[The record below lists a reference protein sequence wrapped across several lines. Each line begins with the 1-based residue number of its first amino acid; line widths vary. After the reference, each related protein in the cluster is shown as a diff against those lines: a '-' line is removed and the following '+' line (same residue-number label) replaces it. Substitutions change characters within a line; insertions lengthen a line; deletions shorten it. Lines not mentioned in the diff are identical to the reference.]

1 LTESSPPGQTIIS
14 LPPLGDKLRAEDI
27 PPAPCQLACPVFID
41 IPSYLALV
49 AQGRYQEAWEVI
61 RRDNPFPWVCGLIC
75 QHPCEQVCVRSHLD
89 DPVNIRYLKAF
100 VAEWVSNYGS
110 LQPPPPAAGNGHK
123 VAVIGSGPA
132 GLSCAYYLAL
142 QGYEVTVF
150 ESLLQPGGLMVAGIS
165 KFRLP
170 RAVVR
175 QEINIILS
183 LGVKIHTGVAVGRD
197 ITLDELRAQGYEAFF
212 LGTGA
217 HLGYKLNIEGE
228 NDFPQVYD
236 TITFLREVF
245 LGKPLKPS
253 DKVVVIGGGNSAMD
267 AARTC
272 IRLGCRE
279 VHVCYRRTRTEM
291 PVRSEEVDQALE
303 EGVQIHFLTI
313 PIKIRGDQGRV
324 SYLECLRAQLGSVD
338 SSGRR
343 RALPIPDSNFRLAVG
358 AVITAIGQQPD
369 FCFFPQH
376 PVATSRWCTVVT
388 EGDSCRSSIPDI
400 FAGGDAVTGPASVV
414 QAIAAGKQAAA
425 EIHHFLSGGSGPPPR
440 IQPVKRRLEPFQAVP
455 AAVKIANQRRP
466 VPLVDPAQR
475 RQTFGPV
482 ELPFSLDEAR
492 AEAARC
498 LRCDVC
504 TRCGACAV
512 ICTETMQIGALEF
525 KNIGGNESILGD
537 YHRATQKCI
546 ACGACVSICPSSGL
560 EYIEGP
566 DFREVRLCGSVL
578 NRLETSKC
586 PQCGE
591 SFVPARYLDYVTQ
604 HSDQPMGKSVLRRLC
619 PACVRQFRA
628 KQFVKL

>member
-1 LTESSPPGQTIIS
+1 MTESSPPGQTIIP

-61 RRDNPFPWVCGLIC
+61 RLDNPFPWVCGLIC

-110 LQPPPPAAGNGHK
+110 LQPPPPAARNGHK

-142 QGYEVTVF
+142 EGYEVTVF
-150 ESLLQPGGLMVAGIS
+150 ESLPQPGGLMVAGIS
-165 KFRLP
+165 TFRLP
-170 RAVVR
+170 RTVVR
-175 QEINIILS
+175 QEINIVLS
-183 LGVKIHTGVAVGRD
+183 LGVKIRTGVAVGRD

-324 SYLECLRAQLGSVD
+324 SFLECLRAQLGSAD

-343 RALPIPDSNFRLAVG
+343 RAVPIPDSNFRLAVG

-376 PVATSRWCTVVT
+376 PVETTRWCTVVT
-388 EGDSCRSSIPDI
+388 EGDSCRSSVPDI

-440 IQPVKRRLEPFQAVP
+440 IQPVKQDLNLFRTCLRLPRSPTNAVRYLWWTRSSAARPSAPWNCLLPPPKPVPRPPAACAAMSVSIAAPALWSARRKCRWRPWFLRASATPNASSATITEPWIDVLLAAPAPRPAPPMPSTISKVPITGRCASAVP
-455 AAVKIANQRRP
+455 V
-466 VPLVDPAQR
+466 
-475 RQTFGPV
+475 
-482 ELPFSLDEAR
+482 
-492 AEAARC
+492 
-498 LRCDVC
+498 
-504 TRCGACAV
+504 
-512 ICTETMQIGALEF
+512 
-525 KNIGGNESILGD
+525 
-537 YHRATQKCI
+537 
-546 ACGACVSICPSSGL
+546 
-560 EYIEGP
+560 
-566 DFREVRLCGSVL
+566 LC
-578 NRLETSKC
+578 RLETPQC
-586 PQCGE
+586 HQCGE
-591 SFVPARYLDYVTQ
+591 SFVPARYLDYVTSR
-604 HSDQPMGKSVLRRLC
+604 SDQTTGKFVLRRLC
-619 PACVRQFRA
+619 PKCARQSRA